1 MTSEPRID
9 HPIGLLF
16 QVVGTE
22 VNGTNSTPGLRKVP
36 GLETKPGAGLAGQG
50 KARPARA
57 VSARGRESFSW
68 RGQWEAADFFLAGER
83 GLMNVSSA
91 SEW

>member
-36 GLETKPGAGLAGQG
+36 AG
-50 KARPARA
+50 
-57 VSARGRESFSW
+57 RGREYQAFKRSQARAWQGRARPDPRVRLVRAVGKVSAGEDNGKPLTFSW
-68 RGQWEAADFFLAGER
+68 PEKE
-83 GLMNVSSA
+83 V
-91 SEW
+91 